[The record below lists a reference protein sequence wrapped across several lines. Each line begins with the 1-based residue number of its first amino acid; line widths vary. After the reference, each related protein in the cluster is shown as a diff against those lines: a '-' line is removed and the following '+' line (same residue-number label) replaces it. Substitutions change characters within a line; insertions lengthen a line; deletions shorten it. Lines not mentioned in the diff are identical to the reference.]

1 MAKSLENC
9 VNLSYNLNK
18 PIHRR
23 SIMLEFIKSYLSKL
37 NIELV
42 SSLSL
47 SECKITRPYLLE
59 RNEINGGS
67 AIIFI
72 VPYLTKV
79 SSGNRNISSYAVSR
93 DYHLF
98 FAHLFDELMPIL
110 KEKYPQNKFVGFTD
124 HSPINEIH
132 ASALSGLGVIG
143 KNHLLITEK
152 YSSYIFIGE
161 IITDAILP
169 SFAGEI
175 KECIGCEK
183 CLSAC
188 PVNMEIDACLS
199 ALTQKKGEL
208 NDGEKE
214 ALISHNCAW
223 GCDRCQECCPYTIK
237 AKANETIYSQIE
249 FFNENLTP
257 IITSEIIE
265 NMSNDEFSNRAYSW
279 RGKKTIIRNL
289 KILEGKEN

>member
-1 MAKSLENC
+1 
-9 VNLSYNLNK
+9 
-18 PIHRR
+18 
-23 SIMLEFIKSYLSKL
+23 MLEFIKNELAKF
-37 NIELV
+37 NIDLV

-59 RNEINGGS
+59 RNEINSGS

-98 FAHLFDELMPIL
+98 FASLFDELIPIL

-124 HSPINEIH
+124 HSPIDEIH

-169 SFAGEI
+169 SSAGEI
-175 KECIGCEK
+175 KECINCGK
-183 CLSAC
+183 CLSSC

-199 ALTQKKGEL
+199 ALTQKKGDF
-208 NDGEKE
+208 NDTEKK
-214 ALISHNCAW
+214 ALILHNCAW
-223 GCDRCQECCPYTIK
+223 GCDKCQECCPYTIK
-237 AKANETIYSQIE
+237 AKSNGTIYSKID

-257 IITSEIIE
+257 ILTTDLIE
-265 NMSNDEFSNRAYSW
+265 NMSNDEFKSRAYSW
-279 RGKKTIIRNL
+279 RGKNTIIRNL
-289 KILEGKEN
+289 EILNGKEQ

>member
-1 MAKSLENC
+1 
-9 VNLSYNLNK
+9 
-18 PIHRR
+18 
-23 SIMLEFIKSYLSKL
+23 MLEFIKNELAKF

-47 SECKITRPYLLE
+47 EECKITRSYLLN
-59 RNEINGGS
+59 RNGIDSGS

-72 VPYLTKV
+72 VPYLTKI
-79 SSGNRNISSYAVSR
+79 SSGNKNISSYSVSR

-98 FAHLFDELMPIL
+98 FAKLFDELIPIL

-124 HSPINEIH
+124 HSPIDEIH
-132 ASALSGLGVIG
+132 AAALCGLGVIG

-169 SFAGEI
+169 SSAGEI
-175 KECIGCEK
+175 KECINCGK

-188 PVNMEIDACLS
+188 PVNMEIESCLS

-208 NDGEKE
+208 TDNEKE
-214 ALISHNCAW
+214 AIKTHNCAW
-223 GCDRCQECCPYTIK
+223 GCDKCQDCCPYTIK
-237 AKANETIYSQIE
+237 ATSNGTIYSKID
-249 FFNENLTP
+249 FFNEDLTP
-257 IITSEIIE
+257 TLTSELIE
-265 NMSNDEFSNRAYSW
+265 NMSNEEFKSRAYSW
-279 RGKKTIIRNL
+279 RGKNTIIRNL
-289 KILEGKEN
+289 EILEGKEH